1 MVKGIRNRV
10 FVLLAAIWILM
21 GVASCEKPDN
31 LPQLE
36 IHVLDLAGRP
46 VSSAYAALFI
56 TYDEWIMQDNPVQA
70 WRKTGI
76 DGKVLF
82 TDLQEISYYIYIR
95 SGDADN
101 TLNEIRT
108 TGSLSANQR
117 RILTVHIQ

>member
-1 MVKGIRNRV
+1 VKGISNRV
-10 FVLLAAIWILM
+10 FVLLAAFWVLM

-36 IHVLDLAGRP
+36 IQVLDLAGRP
-46 VSSAYAALFI
+46 VSGAYAALFAS
-56 TYDEWIMQDNPVQA
+56 YDEWIMLDNPVQA
-70 WRKTGI
+70 WRKTGT

-101 TLNEIRT
+101 ALNEIRT